1 MSKIKDRDKKK
12 EKTHKQIKEEKE
24 VLSIKVQE
32 YKELKEKAKL
42 ADERLEMLMRIQAE
56 FENSKKRME
65 KEKAEFIKFAN
76 NELISRL
83 LPILDNFRLAVKTI
97 DSNHNIK
104 DIIAG
109 IELIEKH
116 FEDTL
121 KEFGLE
127 EIKAVGERFNP
138 HYHKAIAHEE
148 TDEYED
154 EIVME
159 EFQKGYLLNGRLL
172 RPAVVKVAKKPK
184 TENGC
189 KS

>member
-1 MSKIKDRDKKK
+1 MMIKSKKTHDEKLKRDLREKEKKK
-12 EKTHKQIKEEKE
+12 DIVNIKLKE
-24 VLSIKVQE
+24 YE
-32 YKELKEKAKL
+32 ELKEKAKL
-42 ADERLEMLMRIQAE
+42 ADERLEILMRTQAE

-76 NELISRL
+76 DELISRF

-97 DSNHNIK
+97 DSNHSIK
-104 DIIAG
+104 DIITG
-109 IELIEKH
+109 IELIDKQ

-127 EIKAVGERFNP
+127 EIKSVGEKFDP

-154 EIVME
+154 GVIME

-172 RPAVVKVAKKPK
+172 RPAVVKVAKKK
-184 TENGC
+184 EGD
-189 KS
+189 